1 MCFCVFCV
9 CVCVCV
15 WKREKCVEKF
25 GREKNSEKC
34 LPLLVYEVL
43 GAVYS
48 PGTLFEAMALV
59 VSATAFQ
66 RPPASTSSDRVNLD
80 TFGKVLTSCF

>member
-1 MCFCVFCV
+1 
-9 CVCVCV
+9 VCVCV
-15 WKREKCVEKF
+15 WKREKCVEKL
-25 GREKNSEKC
+25 GREQNLEKC

-48 PGTLFEAMALV
+48 PDMLFEAVALG
-59 VSATAFQ
+59 VSTMAFQ
-66 RPPASTSSDRVNLD
+66 RPPTSTSSDPVNLI